1 MTGILEDNQD
11 DIESIEQQD
20 ENADHSNED
29 SSIDADDEN
38 QMDVG
43 EPVEDSNTG
52 FLVFRCSDSQ
62 CIKWYLSID
71 RCEDHIISGKHVYSE
86 NRLSLLDTAVHAY
99 QFQTQKISSHS
110 GLTLSTDYATS
121 QHTNTSRALV
131 EGWALPQP
139 KLSKRFSKE
148 QIAFLV
154 DKSDEGERSGHKWN
168 PATVASVSGFSLL
181 LKTNLLC

>member
-1 MTGILEDNQD
+1 
-11 DIESIEQQD
+11 
-20 ENADHSNED
+20 
-29 SSIDADDEN
+29 
-38 QMDVG
+38 MDVE
-43 EPVEDSNTG
+43 EPVGDSNTG

-62 CIKWYLSID
+62 CIKWYRSID

-99 QFQTQKISSHS
+99 QFQTEKISSHS
-110 GLTLSTDYATS
+110 GLTLSTDYAAS
-121 QHTNTSRALV
+121 QHTKTSRALV

-139 KLSKRFSKE
+139 KSSKRFSKE

-154 DKSDEGERSGHKWN
+154 DKYDEGERSGHKWN
-168 PATVASVSGFSLL
+168 PTAVASVSGFSLL